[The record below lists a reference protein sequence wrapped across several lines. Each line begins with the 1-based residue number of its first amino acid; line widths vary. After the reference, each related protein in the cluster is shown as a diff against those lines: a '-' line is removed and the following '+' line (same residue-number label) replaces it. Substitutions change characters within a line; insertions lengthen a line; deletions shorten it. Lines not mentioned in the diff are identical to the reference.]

1 MIFLFC
7 PKHGESF
14 GEPNIIVLV
23 ADGVRGIIAKYRESF
38 PFIRNQIV
46 VCLVAT
52 FGMLE
57 VIALI
62 GAFGA
67 F

>member
-23 ADGVRGIIAKYRESF
+23 ADGIRGIIAKYRESF

-46 VCLVAT
+46 VFVL
-52 FGMLE
+52 
-57 VIALI
+57 
-62 GAFGA
+62 
-67 F
+67 